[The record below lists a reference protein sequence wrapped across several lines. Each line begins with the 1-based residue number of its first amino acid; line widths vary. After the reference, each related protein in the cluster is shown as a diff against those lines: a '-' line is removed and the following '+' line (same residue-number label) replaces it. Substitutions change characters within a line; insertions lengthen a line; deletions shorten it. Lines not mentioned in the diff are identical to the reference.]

1 MNTTETEA
9 AADAPA
15 EPSFALETRFGSG
28 NHRLLL
34 GMFLILV
41 VAGLYLARDIALP
54 IAIAFLLAIVLSPLV
69 RALRGWGIPEAISA
83 ISLVGGLIFVLAI
96 GGFFLSGPVRSWFD
110 DAPRISRE
118 IQAKLSVFRGTAET
132 IAEATQTVEAIAE
145 NAGAA
150 GPGGEVQRVQLS
162 QPGIL
167 AQVFEGVPA
176 ALAKLALTLVLV
188 VFILASGDLFY
199 EKLVRVMPTLSDKK
213 RAVRIFREVEFE
225 VSRYFLTVAMINAGF
240 GLAVGTGL
248 ALVGWATPVVW
259 GLAAAILNF
268 IPYIGGLVA
277 VLIMALVG
285 MVAFDSITFALLGPA
300 IYILCNIVES
310 NLVTPLIVGRRLELN
325 PVVILISLTFW
336 GWLWGIAGLL
346 VAVPFLVV
354 VKVFADHVDGMAPV
368 GEFLA
373 ARHTEITNGDGSS
386 DQPVPPTVSP
396 STSSVG

>member
-1 MNTTETEA
+1 MNTIETEA

-34 GMFLILV
+34 GIFLILV
-41 VAGLYLARDIALP
+41 ATALYLGRDILLP
-54 IAIAFLLAIVLSPLV
+54 IGIAFILALVLSPLV
-69 RALRGWGIPEAISA
+69 RILRSRGIPEAISA
-83 ISLVGGLIFVLAI
+83 IALVGGVIIALAI
-96 GGFFLSGPVRSWFD
+96 GGFFLSGPVRSWIE

-118 IQAKLSVFRGTAET
+118 IQGKLSAFRGPAET
-132 IAEATQTVEAIAE
+132 IAEATQTVEQIAN
-145 NAGAA
+145 NAGSGAA
-150 GPGGEVQRVQLS
+150 EVQRVQLS
-162 QPGIL
+162 EPGIL
-167 AQVFEGVPA
+167 ARVFEGVPS

-199 EKLVRVMPTLSDKK
+199 EKLVRVMPTMSDKK
-213 RAVRIFREVEFE
+213 RAVRIFREVEYE
-225 VSRYFLTVAMINAGF
+225 VSRYFLTVATINAGF

-248 ALVGWATPVVW
+248 FLVGWATPVVW
-259 GLAAAILNF
+259 GLAAALLNF

-300 IYILCNIVES
+300 IYIVCNIIES
-310 NLVTPLIVGRRLELN
+310 NFVTPLIVGRRLELN
-325 PVVILISLTFW
+325 PVVILLALTFW
-336 GWLWGIAGLL
+336 GWLWGVPGLL

-354 VKVFADHVDGMAPV
+354 VKVFADHVEGMAPV

-373 ARHTEITNGDGSS
+373 ARHTANGNGNS